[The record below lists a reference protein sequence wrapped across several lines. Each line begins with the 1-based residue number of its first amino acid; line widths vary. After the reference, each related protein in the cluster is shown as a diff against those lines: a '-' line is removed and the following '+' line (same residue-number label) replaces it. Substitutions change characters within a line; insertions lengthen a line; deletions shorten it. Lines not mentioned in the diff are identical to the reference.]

1 MTLLNLKLFLYLY
14 LRNSNSPTS
23 VGWHI
28 HIEKIAPD
36 KNDTKHARSQS
47 TSVKGLNDTFSM
59 FVDISDRLIWTYLK
73 DV

>member
-47 TSVKGLNDTFSM
+47 NKCERFERYI
-59 FVDISDRLIWTYLK
+59 F
-73 DV
+73 DVCRYK